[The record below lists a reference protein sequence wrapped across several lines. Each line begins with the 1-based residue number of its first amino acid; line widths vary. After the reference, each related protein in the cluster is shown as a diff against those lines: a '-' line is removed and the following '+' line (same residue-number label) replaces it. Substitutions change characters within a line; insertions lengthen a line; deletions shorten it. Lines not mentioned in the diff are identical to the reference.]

1 MEIPHGSMRIAHIT
15 DLHLVE
21 QHYRRRSAGARLR
34 LQYLNT
40 GRSID
45 AESRCQHAVQALRSA
60 RGSDHILVTGD
71 LTEDGAPEQF
81 EVLAQV
87 LADARVNPDRVTLV
101 PGNHDFYSSQEAFSD
116 ALAGPLR
123 PFARTSRVDRAL
135 DFGDVVIL
143 PTATT
148 KPQPLPLSA
157 GTLRPA
163 QARSVAALASDCQ
176 RRGRTLILAQHH
188 PPLGYRNRIWNW
200 IDGMDRVRC
209 FFELLLVHESLQV
222 VHGHTHERVSSAICP
237 GRAPQIHAGAA
248 VFEDAL
254 NVRFYLVSQ
263 DHFTPLPAAL
273 GPDRLPDAC
282 AARASTLPGPYAGYG
297 ASAPGPANS

>member
-1 MEIPHGSMRIAHIT
+1 MRIAHIT

-21 QHYRRRSAGARLR
+21 RHYRQRSARARLR

-45 AESRCQHAVQALRSA
+45 AESRCQRVVQALRSA
-60 RGSDHILVTGD
+60 RGSDHIVVTGD

-87 LADARVNPDRVTLV
+87 LDDAGVNPDRVTLV
-101 PGNHDFYSSQEAFSD
+101 PGNHDFYSSQQAFSA
-116 ALAGPLR
+116 ALTGPLR
-123 PFARTSRVDRAL
+123 PYARTSRVDRAL

-176 RRGRTLILAQHH
+176 RRGRLLILAQHH

-209 FFELLLVHESLQV
+209 FLELLLVHEYLQV
-222 VHGHTHERVSSAICP
+222 VHGHTHEYVSTAICP

-254 NVRFYLVSQ
+254 NVRFYHASGDRLA
-263 DHFTPLPAAL
+263 PMPAAL
-273 GPDRLPDAC
+273 TPDCELAPRIARPSSPPATH
-282 AARASTLPGPYAGYG
+282 AAYG
-297 ASAPGPANS
+297 